1 MTRSIFDPTGPNT
14 ERSGSRYLGPDADN
28 RSHMPESAV
37 DGVVEE
43 DNVETADDI
52 VDLGTDAVETPVAKT
67 QPDAVGDVDESSP

>member
-28 RSHMPESAV
+28 RSHMPESAI

-43 DNVETADDI
+43 DRQNVNDI
-52 VDLGTDAVETPVAKT
+52 VDMGNAGVESPAGKTD
-67 QPDAVGDVDESSP
+67 PDSPGAVDESST